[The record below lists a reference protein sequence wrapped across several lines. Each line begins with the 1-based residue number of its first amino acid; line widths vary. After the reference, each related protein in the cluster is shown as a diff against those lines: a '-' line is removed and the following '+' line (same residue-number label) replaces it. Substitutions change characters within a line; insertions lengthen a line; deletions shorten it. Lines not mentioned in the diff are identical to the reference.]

1 LWREISNALLY
12 GHNVGQP
19 QQRKSKQ
26 PSSDTTTII
35 ALTKPTMSA
44 PNILT
49 CEASELAQYLLT
61 ERFDNSSKETATFL
75 LQATSCLPNA
85 EELSAEL
92 MAEDEGGGEEL
103 INLGEALGDEI
114 EISMIAPRGRLKCRL
129 YEDGLYC
136 INAKDESFK
145 VRPEQAAQL
154 IVFRKPE
161 EIRKKGARDMILL
174 TFKGKEE
181 VLFKK
186 KALTQL
192 CFQLPND
199 ASFLE
204 NFRAAL
210 TLTDMAHVGGSG
222 HDGWKFSSHKEGNTS
237 STTAGMPFVKC
248 YRGVQDGHL
257 FPLQE
262 GLLFFKPPLFV
273 PRSDLHSI
281 ACGRGASG
289 QSRYVDL
296 NIQLDNEE
304 TLEFT
309 NINRDELGVLNDYI
323 HKVLIPAMHK
333 DARDDEDE
341 ADHDE
346 EDSLVGIDLDDDTED
361 EDEESEGAESY
372 RRPKRKASREA
383 RQATKSQLQSGAG
396 EEDDDDDDEED
407 NNWVAARPVDED
419 EDTEDEDDGEVNEVD
434 DDEDDDDEKPA
445 NDGSDQQKVVEQD
458 DDEDEEEEVFFEDDE
473 TEDEDDGPAKKKRK

>member
-1 LWREISNALLY
+1 
-12 GHNVGQP
+12 
-19 QQRKSKQ
+19 
-26 PSSDTTTII
+26 
-35 ALTKPTMSA
+35 MSA

-49 CEASELAQYLLT
+49 CEPSELAQYLLT
-61 ERFDNSSKETATFL
+61 ERFDNSSKETATLL
-75 LQATSCLPNA
+75 LQATSGLPNA

-92 MAEDEGGGEEL
+92 MAEDEGEEL
-103 INLGEALGDEI
+103 INLGDSLAEEV

-129 YEDGLYC
+129 FEDGLYC

-145 VRPEQAAQL
+145 VRPEQASQL

-161 EIRKKGARDMILL
+161 EIRKKGARDMVLL
-174 TFKGKEE
+174 TLKGEEE
-181 VLFKK
+181 VIFKK
-186 KALTQL
+186 KTLTQL
-192 CFQLPND
+192 CFQLPDD

-204 NFRAAL
+204 NFRTAL
-210 TLTDMAHVGGSG
+210 TLTDIARVGGSG
-222 HDGWKFSSHKEGNTS
+222 HDGWKFSSHQEGNTS

-346 EDSLVGIDLDDDTED
+346 EESLAEIDLDDDTED
-361 EDEESEGAESY
+361 DKSEDAETS
-372 RRPKRKASREA
+372 RRPKRKASTEA

-396 EEDDDDDDEED
+396 EDDDDDDDEED
-407 NNWVAARPVDED
+407 NNWVSARPVDED
-419 EDTEDEDDGEVNEVD
+419 EDTDDEDDGEFNEA
-434 DDEDDDDEKPA
+434 DDDDDDDDKPDEVPGEDPD
-445 NDGSDQQKVVEQD
+445 NYDSDQQKVDEEDVD
-458 DDEDEEEEVFFEDDE
+458 KNDEDEEEEVFFEDDE
-473 TEDEDDGPAKKKRK
+473 TEDEDEGPAKKKRK